1 MKHTIFAGFPAA
13 RLFVA
18 AFLATFVFST
28 RLLAAPTD
36 AEANKTIDS
45 AINTHYASADIA
57 KAEKTLLDLIAACSN
72 QCSAPTV
79 ARAWM
84 YVGIVRGSGKDD
96 LAGAQKAF
104 AAAKK
109 ADPNVKLDDLFAT
122 ELVKRVFQQT
132 TAGGA
137 EAMPL
142 MGELQARAGEVEAVS
157 SITCTLAVTD
167 VETQR
172 PIPFACR
179 APAGTARMVLSYKHE
194 STTRWHELPMTQSA
208 GYWTTEIPCSETKA
222 LGVMA
227 YRIQALNAQGQPV
240 DSLGSEQDPKEINLV
255 DQTSSAPPSLP
266 NTPAPESCRPKK
278 VVEAAA
284 GPLLGGY
291 GQACSSESQCQGG
304 LACVDGKCSADISCE
319 SDSDCASGTC
329 DDGLCNVSAE
339 ECEGA
344 ACSKV
349 PKNWI
354 GLTAGW
360 DFAMMSGTQVCDVG
374 STQPDREAFSCFE
387 NGEPYQGR
395 TNHNLGGDIESG
407 FRPATVRLMVGYER
421 VLLPFLSVEAR
432 LGFAFNGGPDSPAPA
447 GDGSSFM
454 PFHAEARGKIFFSKV
469 YQDDGRGLKGLSGY
483 FSLGGGLAQV
493 DPKVTVPVGECVP
506 PPRTATITP
515 EQAECINSNN
525 QAVTS
530 KDLDVYKRL
539 GQSFIAGGP
548 GLRYGI
554 TKNIAANLQLTGM
567 FLLPSSGFALTPSLG
582 VGYGF

>member
-13 RLFVA
+13 RLVVA
-18 AFLATFVFST
+18 AFLATFVSST
-28 RLLAAPTD
+28 SLHAAPTD

-57 KAEKTLLDLIAACSN
+57 KAEKTLLDLIAACAN
-72 QCSAPTV
+72 QCSATTV
-79 ARAWM
+79 GRAWM

-109 ADPNVKLDDLFAT
+109 ADPGVKLDELFAT

-132 TAGGA
+132 TAGGG
-137 EAMPL
+137 AMPL

-157 SITCTLAVTD
+157 NISCTLNVSD
-167 VETQR
+167 VETDR

-179 APAGTARMVLSYKHE
+179 APAGTAKVTLSFKHE
-194 STTRWHELPMTQSA
+194 SKTAWRDLPMTLQN
-208 GYWTTEIPCSETKA
+208 GYWTAEIPCAETKA

-240 DSLGSEQDPKEINLV
+240 DALGTEQDPKELNLV

-278 VVEAAA
+278 VEEAPK

-291 GQACSSESQCQGG
+291 GQACTTESQCQGG

-319 SDSDCASGTC
+319 SDSDCASGSC
-329 DDGLCNVSAE
+329 DDGLCNVSADD
-339 ECEGA
+339 CEGA

-354 GLTAGW
+354 SVTGAW
-360 DFAMMSGTQVCDVG
+360 DFALLSGSQVCDIG
-374 STQPDREAFSCFE
+374 STQPDRDTFSCFE

-395 TNHNLGGDIESG
+395 TNHNLGGDIASG
-407 FRPATVRLMVGYER
+407 FRPATIRVMVGYER
-421 VLLPFLSVEAR
+421 VLLPLFSLEGRV
-432 LGFAFNGGPDSPAPA
+432 GFAFNGGPESPAPA
-447 GDGSSFM
+447 GDGSTFL
-454 PFHAEARGKIFFSKV
+454 PIHAEVRGKLFFSNV
-469 YQDDGRGLKGLSGY
+469 YRDDARGLKGLTGY
-483 FSLGGGLAQV
+483 ITLGGGVAQV

-506 PPRTATITP
+506 PPRSNVITP
-515 EQAECINSNN
+515 EQNECINSNN
-525 QAVTS
+525 QATAQ
-530 KDLDVYKRL
+530 KELDVYKRL
-539 GQSFIAGGP
+539 GQSFISGGP

-567 FLLPSSGFALTPSLG
+567 FLLPSTGLALTPSLG
-582 VGYGF
+582 VTAGF

>member
-13 RLFVA
+13 RLLVA
-18 AFLATFVFST
+18 AFLTT
-28 RLLAAPTD
+28 LLSSASLFAAPTD
-36 AEANKTIDS
+36 ADANKTIDS
-45 AINTHYASADIA
+45 AINTHYAGADIA

-72 QCSAPTV
+72 RCSAPTV

-104 AAAKK
+104 ATAKK
-109 ADPNVKLDDLFAT
+109 TDPNVKLDELFAT

-137 EAMPL
+137 DMPL

-157 SITCTLAVTD
+157 AITCTLSVSD

-179 APAGTARMVLSYKHE
+179 APANTARMLLTYKHE
-194 STTRWHELPMTQSA
+194 SVVRWHELPMTQSK
-208 GYWTTEIPCSETKA
+208 GYWITEIPCAETKA

-227 YRIQALNAQGQPV
+227 YRIQALDAQGQPV
-240 DSLGSEQDPKEINLV
+240 DSLGTEQDPREINLV
-255 DQTSSAPPSLP
+255 DQTSAAPPSLP
-266 NTPAPESCRPKK
+266 DTAAPESCRPKK
-278 VVEAAA
+278 VVETAK

-304 LACVDGKCSADISCE
+304 LACVDGKCSADISCD

-329 DDGLCNVSAE
+329 DDGLCNVSAQ

-354 GLTAGW
+354 SLSGGM
-360 DFAMMSGTQVCDVG
+360 DFAMMSGSQVCDVG

-407 FRPATVRLMVGYER
+407 FRPATIRVLVGYER
-421 VLLPFLSVEAR
+421 VLLPFFTVEAR
-432 LGFAFNGGPDSPAPA
+432 LGFAFNGGPESPAPA
-447 GDGSSFM
+447 GDGSSFL
-454 PFHAEARGKIFFSKV
+454 PVHAEARAKLYFSQV
-469 YQDDGRGLKGLSGY
+469 FRDDARGLRGFSGY
-483 FSLGGGLAQV
+483 VSLGGGLAQV

-506 PPRTATITP
+506 PPRTGSITN
-515 EQAECINSNN
+515 EQAACIDSNN
-525 QAVTS
+525 QAVTT
-530 KDLDVYKRL
+530 KDLEVYKRL
-539 GQSFIAGGP
+539 GQSFISGGP

-554 TKNIAANLQLTGM
+554 TKHIAAHLQLTGM
-567 FLLPSSGFALTPSLG
+567 FLLPSTGFALTPSLG
-582 VGYGF
+582 VAAGF

>member
-1 MKHTIFAGFPAA
+1 MKYTNFAGFPAA
-13 RLFVA
+13 RLVVA

-28 RLLAAPTD
+28 SLLAAPPTD
-36 AEANKTIDS
+36 ADANKTIDN

-109 ADPNVKLDDLFAT
+109 ADPNVKLDELFAT

-137 EAMPL
+137 DMPL
-142 MGELQARAGEVEAVS
+142 MGEIQARAGEVEAVS
-157 SITCTLAVTD
+157 AISCTLSVSD

-179 APAGTARMVLSYKHE
+179 APATTTRMVLSYKHE
-194 STTRWHELPMTQSA
+194 STTRWHDLPMTQSN
-208 GYWTTEIPCSETKA
+208 GYWTAEIPCAETKA

-240 DSLGSEQDPKEINLV
+240 DSLGTEQDPKELNLV

-278 VVEAAA
+278 VEEGPK

-291 GQACSSESQCQGG
+291 GQACSNEAQCQGG
-304 LACVDGKCSADISCE
+304 LACVEGKCTADISCD
-319 SDSDCASGTC
+319 SDSDCASGSC

-349 PKNWI
+349 PKNWF
-354 GLTAGW
+354 GLNGAL
-360 DFAMMSGTQVCDVG
+360 DFAMMSGSQVCD
-374 STQPDREAFSCFE
+374 PDGDAAYSCFDGSDPYAGLP
-387 NGEPYQGR
+387 NTRLSGEI
-395 TNHNLGGDIESG
+395 NSG
-407 FRPATVRLMVGYER
+407 FKTSTARVLVSYER
-421 VLLPFLSVEAR
+421 VLLSFLTAEAR
-432 LGFAFNGGPDSPAPA
+432 LGFAFNGGPESPKPA
-447 GDGSSFM
+447 GDGSKFL
-454 PFHAEARGKIFFSKV
+454 PFHAEARVKLYTSQVFR
-469 YQDDGRGLKGLSGY
+469 DDGRGLRGLGLY
-483 FSLGGGLAQV
+483 FALGAGLGQI
-493 DPKVTVPVGECVP
+493 DPKVNVEVAECVP
-506 PPRTATITP
+506 APVGPTITQ
-515 EQAECINSNN
+515 EEADCIASSN
-525 QAVTS
+525 QARST
-530 KDLDVYKRL
+530 KNLDVYKRL
-539 GQSFIAGGP
+539 GQSFVSIGP

-554 TKNIAANLQLTGM
+554 TKHLAANLNLAAVIL
-567 FLLPSSGFALTPSLG
+567 FPSSGFALSPSLG
-582 VGYGF
+582 MSAGF